1 MGNEMNVPQTE
12 GTKCY
17 LSSSKNVCKVSNRAF
32 LSGTKDLAL
41 SKTDGEDRGILRC
54 KFTSQ

>member
-54 KFTSQ
+54 KFTS